1 MHFLLVLAVVLLTI
15 GHFWFAG
22 MLWINDQRLMALVL
36 LAIPMPL
43 VGLFTWWHS
52 DWDRAYKRPAIAY
65 FSGYAL
71 ASLVGLLGP
80 PAI

>member
-1 MHFLLVLAVVLLTI
+1 
-15 GHFWFAG
+15 
-22 MLWINDQRLMALVL
+22 MALVL
-36 LAIPMPL
+36 LAVPMPL

-52 DWDRAYKRPAIAY
+52 DWDAAYKRPAIVY

-80 PAI
+80 PAT